1 MKQGILP
8 NVLQIK
14 TITRLKDLKPGD
26 VVITME
32 MHVVGKD
39 KKREKDWIECTKFDH
54 IKGKAKLCPYI
65 AELGMGQQCVAKV
78 LNVSPLT

>member
-1 MKQGILP
+1 
-8 NVLQIK
+8 
-14 TITRLKDLKPGD
+14 
-26 VVITME
+26 ME